1 MSWNILDRRDLK
13 SVHEFPAEIAQL
25 LQFLTLRFRSEV
37 FGKCRIYR
45 LKVAG
50 KFAGRQ
56 KNGDVLFSMA
66 SLGTMGTRD
75 RKSAIVKKVHRSWVY
90 GSQWWLCEAVQ
101 SLGKR
106 PRPSRRPDIETLE
119 SRRLLTAT
127 IAEFPALF
135 LGTNGKPTEI
145 AFGSDNNLYFTEP
158 VGGPGSFA
166 AGQIGVF
173 NPMTNSVSKQI
184 STTSTGTNPLGI
196 VATSGADDEI
206 WFTASSNYQAGE
218 IATDSQ
224 SLISSYNHPYSSPL
238 SQYNAGAG
246 ITSLDG
252 SLWFTVPGANGIAEV
267 AAVTHSLSVY
277 SLSPAN
283 INVTGFS
290 SQIIA
295 DPANNLL
302 YFTEP
307 GAIGIFSPT
316 TGTVTG
322 QVSLPTGVGTQ
333 MPSAITV
340 GPDGNVWFTE
350 SDGTSASVGVIDTT
364 TQTYIN
370 EFSLPTSS
378 QPEGITAGPDGNVWF
393 TETGSGA
400 IGMIEVASLTNP
412 VLDTLGPAIS
422 IPVEGQAGGVVAS
435 PQPVGITT
443 GPDNNLWFA
452 DSSGAIGVVTLNNS
466 AAFTVT
472 SAPAMTV
479 TAGASIGL
487 AVTAEYSSSDI
498 DSGFEGSVTATVY
511 DSADEVVG
519 TAATVTAVDGVATFA
534 GLAVDLA
541 GTGYTIKVT
550 SSADNAPSSL
560 TTSSFS
566 VVAAS
571 PSKLV
576 LSALPGTVTAGSGFG
591 LTVELEDQFNNVA
604 TNYTGTV
611 NVALANNPGGSVLGG
626 TTSVIV
632 SPGSATPGYASFTN
646 LTLTKA
652 AAGYTLKV
660 LATGVPAQTTGGI
673 SVASSSASQLVVTS
687 PPASALTPGAAFALT
702 VAVEDRY
709 GNLAR
714 TYNGTVSVALA
725 SNPGGG
731 SLSGTTSEGV
741 SSSGSAPGYATFSGL
756 SLANPG
762 NGYTL
767 LISATGLASTTY
779 GTINVLAPP
788 PPTPPSITSVSV
800 IFTQKT
806 NKKGKKIG
814 KPVISG
820 YVITFST
827 AMNQGSLVSTGSY
840 VVDTVVTTKRT
851 RKKPAQTILTPI
863 GFSVK
868 AVTDNSVTLSP
879 SGTPFA
885 KKAGLITVIAAGSGV
900 ESSAGA
906 TLASSAVFSIAKGGK
921 SI

>member
-1 MSWNILDRRDLK
+1 MR
-13 SVHEFPAEIAQL
+13 SVRLSFAWTKLP
-25 LQFLTLRFRSEV
+25 
-37 FGKCRIYR
+37 GK
-45 LKVAG
+45 
-50 KFAGRQ
+50 
-56 KNGDVLFSMA
+56 
-66 SLGTMGTRD
+66 
-75 RKSAIVKKVHRSWVY
+75 H
-90 GSQWWLCEAVQ
+90 
-101 SLGKR
+101 
-106 PRPSRRPDIETLE
+106 RRPGNRLGLEPLE
-119 SRRLLTAT
+119 SRCLLSTMSV
-127 IAEFPALF
+127 AEYPALSN
-135 LGTNGKPTEI
+135 GTNGNPTQL
-145 AFGSDNNLYFTEP
+145 AVGSDGNLWFTEP
-158 VGGPGSFA
+158 GSDQVGTFSPTGHTVSSQVYTTATEGDPTGIA
-166 AGQIGVF
+166 A
-173 NPMTNSVSKQI
+173 T
-184 STTSTGTNPLGI
+184 TGTS
-196 VATSGADDEI
+196 A
-206 WFTASSNYQAGE
+206 
-218 IATDSQ
+218 
-224 SLISSYNHPYSSPL
+224 
-238 SQYNAGAG
+238 
-246 ITSLDG
+246 
-252 SLWFTVPGANGIAEV
+252 SLWFTLNAVGQIGKVVPGLSTAQVLSESGNYHSSAGITTANGDIWVTLPGANEV
-267 AAVTHSLSVY
+267 LDYNPATGAVVND

-283 INVTGFS
+283 INISGFN
-290 SQIIA
+290 SQIAAGA
-295 DPANNLL
+295 DGNLW
-302 YFTEP
+302 FTEP
-307 GAIGIFSPT
+307 GAIGIFNPRT
-316 TGTVTG
+316 DKVIG
-322 QVSLPTGVGTQ
+322 QVSLPMVAGTQ
-333 MPSAITV
+333 MPESIAI
-340 GPDGNVWFTE
+340 GPDGNMWFTESTSTSSAVGVINTATEQYVTEFALSGSAKPDGITAGPDNNVWFTE
-350 SDGTSASVGVIDTT
+350 SGSGAIGEIVVNSMSDPTLDTLGTSIAIPVSGQTGGVV
-364 TQTYIN
+364 
-370 EFSLPTSS
+370 SS
-378 QPEGITAGPDGNVWF
+378 PDPLGITAGPDGN
-393 TETGSGA
+393 
-400 IGMIEVASLTNP
+400 
-412 VLDTLGPAIS
+412 
-422 IPVEGQAGGVVAS
+422 
-435 PQPVGITT
+435 
-443 GPDNNLWFA
+443 LWFA
-452 DSSGAIGVVTLNNS
+452 DRSGAIGVVTLNAS
-466 AAFTVT
+466 PHFGLS
-472 SAPAMTV
+472 SAPISSI
-479 TAGASIGL
+479 TAGTDFGL
-487 AVTAEYSSSDI
+487 TISDEYSPTVPVQS
-498 DSGFEGSVTATVY
+498 FEGSVTATVY

-519 TAATVTAVDGVATFA
+519 TAETVTAVDGVATFA